1 MLMVRENSIKARK
14 NLRSEDDVIMLQFI
28 FQIMGGTALLMY
40 GVDMMGEGLERMS
53 GKMMKKIL
61 ERFTGQLWKAFLAG
75 IFLTAV
81 VQSST
86 AISVLSV
93 GFVNSGIMKLSQAIG
108 IIYGANIGTT
118 ITAQFMALS
127 FSFNLIQLSLPIIA
141 VGFILKITG
150 KNNKLQNAGH
160 STMGVGFLLLG
171 LMILNEGIPYMREN
185 ETIQRFFQ
193 DYASNVFFGLLIG
206 IVTTALVHSSSATVG
221 IVILLGNAGLIT
233 LTTAVILMLGD
244 NIGTSVTALI
254 ASINGNTNA
263 RRTAWGHALHN
274 VIGVVIALPFLPL
287 FVRFIEY
294 FTLTVQGS
302 TNIQLQI
309 ANSHTIFNIMVAL
322 IFLPLNQYFV
332 RLLMT
337 IVKDKEPKDARRE
350 SYLDKLLL
358 DTPVAALDASIRE
371 MSRTLIH
378 SREMLN
384 ATFENIQK
392 DTIESSVS
400 VTTMEKDVISLQ
412 KDLTN
417 YMISL
422 SKRTLS
428 EDQAI
433 TLPGVIKGAKY
444 LERMANHTSHLM
456 ALQIQR
462 HDKEMFFTE
471 EALQELENLR
481 GMLNEMYE
489 KSWESLTH
497 HQVDNL
503 MRIKE
508 LDISM
513 DHKVAKFSSNHI
525 LRLEEEKCT
534 MEASLVYLEILQTLE
549 RISGYLYKIAKLS
562 VYELKG
568 KAAP

>member
-1 MLMVRENSIKARK
+1 MLILRSRTKKNIK
-14 NLRSEDDVIMLQFI
+14 SEDDVIMLQFI
-28 FQIMGGTALLMY
+28 FQIIGGTALLMY

-61 ERFTGQLWKAFLAG
+61 EKLTGKLWKAFLAG
-75 IFLTAV
+75 IFLTAL

-141 VGFILKITG
+141 VGFILKIAG
-150 KNNKLQNAGH
+150 KTHKLQNAGH
-160 STMGVGFLLLG
+160 SIMGIGFMLLA
-171 LMILNEGIPYMREN
+171 LMILNEGIPYMESNTSIRY
-185 ETIQRFFQ
+185 FFEH
-193 DYASNVFFGLLIG
+193 YASNVLLGILIG
-206 IVTTALVHSSSATVG
+206 TVTTALVHSSAATVG

-244 NIGTSVTALI
+244 NIGTSVTALV
-254 ASINGNTNA
+254 ASIKGNTNA

-274 VIGVVIALPFLPL
+274 LIGVLIALPFLPL
-287 FVRFIEY
+287 FVRLIEY

-309 ANSHTIFNIMVAL
+309 ANSHTIFNIIVAL

-337 IVKDKEPKDARRE
+337 IVKDKEPKDGRRE

-358 DTPVAALDASIRE
+358 DTPVAALDASLRE
-371 MSRTLIH
+371 LRRTLTH
-378 SREMLN
+378 NKEMLN
-384 ATFENIQK
+384 ATFENILK
-392 DTIESSVS
+392 DTTESSTEVS
-400 VTTMEKDVISLQ
+400 VMEKDVISLQ

-428 EDQAI
+428 EEQSI
-433 TLPGVIKGAKY
+433 SLPGVIKGAKY

-456 ALQIQR
+456 SLQIQR
-462 HDKEMFFTE
+462 NDKEMFFTE
-471 EALQELENLR
+471 DALRELENLK

-489 KSWESLTH
+489 KTCENLNH
-497 HQVDNL
+497 HEEDNL
-503 MRIKE
+503 ARIRE
-508 LDISM
+508 LDIRM
-513 DHKVAKFSSNHI
+513 DRKVAKYSDNHV

-549 RISGYLYKIAKLS
+549 RISGYLYKIAKLCR
-562 VYELKG
+562 YELKG
-568 KAAP
+568 IAAPLD

>member
-1 MLMVRENSIKARK
+1 MK
-14 NLRSEDDVIMLQFI
+14 SEDDVIMLQFI
-28 FQIMGGTALLMY
+28 FQIIGGTALLMY

-61 ERFTGQLWKAFLAG
+61 ERFTGKLWKAFLAG

-141 VGFILKITG
+141 VGFILKIAG
-150 KNNKLQNAGH
+150 RSSKLQNAGY

-171 LMILNEGIPYMREN
+171 LMVLNSGIPYMREN

-206 IVTTALVHSSSATVG
+206 IVTTALVHSSSATVV
-221 IVILLGNAGLIT
+221 IVILLGNAGLIS

-274 VIGVVIALPFLPL
+274 VIGVLMALPFLTL

-294 FTLTVQGS
+294 FTLSVQGS

-309 ANSHTIFNIMVAL
+309 ANSHTIFNIIVAL
-322 IFLPLNQYFV
+322 IFLPLNQYCV

-337 IVKDKEPKDARRE
+337 IVKDKEPKDGRKE

-358 DTPVAALDASIRE
+358 DTPVAALDASLRE
-371 MSRTLIH
+371 LRRTLTH
-378 SREMLN
+378 NREMLN
-384 ATFENIQK
+384 ETFENILT
-392 DTIESSVS
+392 DTTESSAAVA
-400 VTTMEKDVISLQ
+400 VMEKDVISLQ
-412 KDLTN
+412 KELTN

-422 SKRTLS
+422 SKRSLS
-428 EDQAI
+428 EEQAI
-433 TLPGVIKGAKY
+433 SLPGVIKGAKY

-456 ALQIQR
+456 SLQIQR

-489 KSWESLTH
+489 MTCENLNH
-497 HQVDNL
+497 HKEDNL
-503 MRIKE
+503 ERIRE
-508 LDISM
+508 LDIRM
-513 DHKVAKFSSNHI
+513 DRKVAKYSDNHV

-534 MEASLVYLEILQTLE
+534 MEASLVYLEILQTSE
-549 RISGYLYKIAKLS
+549 RISNYLYKIAKLCR
-562 VYELKG
+562 YELKG
-568 KAAP
+568 IAAPLD